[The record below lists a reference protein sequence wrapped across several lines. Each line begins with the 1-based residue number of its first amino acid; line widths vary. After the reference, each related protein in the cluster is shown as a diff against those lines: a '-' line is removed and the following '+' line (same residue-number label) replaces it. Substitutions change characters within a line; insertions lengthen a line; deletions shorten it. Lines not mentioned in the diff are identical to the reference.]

1 MDEQK
6 GCLEQPGNQALSR
19 RGLLVGAAAVG
30 AGAALQAAVTPG
42 VTTALA
48 EMAYTPARPKIG
60 FVLSHEQF
68 PVPRLV
74 EYAVAAEKAGFDMV
88 WTSDHF
94 QPWQDNEGHA
104 GQAWVTLAAVGQRT
118 SRILLGTGVTC
129 PTYRYRPAIVAEAF
143 ASLALLSPGRV
154 FLGTG
159 TGEALNEKAA
169 GGGWGHYKERAA
181 RWVEAV
187 ELIRK
192 LWSGETI
199 TYNGQY
205 YQVQNARLY
214 DVPSPRVPIY
224 MAAAGP
230 KSARL
235 AGLHGDGLITDPDSV
250 RKATIR
256 DAFAEGAR
264 AAGKDP
270 TKMPIVVEQF
280 MVAGAQEEAA
290 QGARLWH
297 FLPKAWKPGYVTSSD
312 PRRIR
317 RRAEAEIPLS
327 KVYGSWPISTDPKVH
342 IAAIQALLAEGVTHV
357 FIHSPQQDQPR
368 FIDFFGS
375 KVLPHLR

>member
-1 MDEQK
+1 
-6 GCLEQPGNQALSR
+6 LLSR
-19 RGLLVGAAAVG
+19 GGRVRAAAG
-30 AGAALQAAVTPG
+30 RFRGRG
-42 VTTALA
+42 
-48 EMAYTPARPKIG
+48 RR
-60 FVLSHEQF
+60 H
-68 PVPRLV
+68 
-74 EYAVAAEKAGFDMV
+74 
-88 WTSDHF
+88 
-94 QPWQDNEGHA
+94 
-104 GQAWVTLAAVGQRT
+104 GQRSRICLAAKGSCSTGQR
-118 SRILLGTGVTC
+118 SWERVCSVWAGRGSD
-129 PTYRYRPAIVAEAF
+129 EA
-143 ASLALLSPGRV
+143 
-154 FLGTG
+154 
-159 TGEALNEKAA
+159 
-169 GGGWGHYKERAA
+169 
-181 RWVEAV
+181 
-187 ELIRK
+187 
-192 LWSGETI
+192 
-199 TYNGQY
+199 NGQY
-205 YQVQNARLY
+205 YQVENARPY

-250 RKATIR
+250 RKATIH

-280 MVAGAQEEAA
+280 MVAGTQEEAA

-297 FLPKAWKPGYVTSSD
+297 FLPKSWKPGYVTSSD
-312 PRRIR
+312 PRRRI